1 VNSVTVPRRI
11 TPDTDPNGAPL
22 KFSRRPV
29 LIAIVAVLGVGT
41 ALIGA
46 GWPDGA
52 IIGGA
57 VALLLFGAW
66 AHDIARQRARH
77 PTIVSRRPYDDVVE
91 VLGAQNLR
99 ATLKG
104 AGLLKPH
111 TVGPGITPSYS
122 LVISDDGVELWR
134 GGGEPVQVADIP
146 WSQVDDVGPAQAAL
160 SSAGLRLTAGI
171 LLTTDYI
178 LCVVPLRRVGGFV
191 PGSVGAAQRLIV
203 VLRAHLEAYD
213 RAHGIDREHWLD
225 DDEDLEQDDAAPSR

>member
-1 VNSVTVPRRI
+1 M
-11 TPDTDPNGAPL
+11 
-22 KFSRRPV
+22 
-29 LIAIVAVLGVGT
+29 LIGVVAVLGLVT
-41 ALIGA
+41 ALVGA

-57 VALLLFGAW
+57 VALLLFAVW

-77 PTIVSRRPYDDVVE
+77 PTIVSRRPCDDVVE

-104 AGLLKPH
+104 AGVLKPH
-111 TVGPGITPSYS
+111 TVGPGIAPSYS
-122 LVISDDGVELWR
+122 LVISDDGIELWR
-134 GGGEPVQVADIP
+134 RGGEPVQVADIP
-146 WSQVDDVGPAQAAL
+146 WSQVDDVGPARAAL

-171 LLTTDYI
+171 LLTTDHI
-178 LCVVPLRRVGGFV
+178 LCVVPLRRVGGFI

-225 DDEDLEQDDAAPSR
+225 DDENLDDHDDAESAR